1 MNGVSMGDR
10 LLHVMV
16 QNPAGRP
23 GRTPSSTPAGAPPL
37 GMAQLGGVQ
46 GLQSHRPALPPSVFQ
61 AAGNLGLNASTLA
74 SLQAGLIPASS
85 AGMQQ
90 LQASSLPLAV
100 GGQPYNGSMAQQQTG
115 FGSLQW

>member
-23 GRTPSSTPAGAPPL
+23 GRTPSSTPVAGGPV
-37 GMAQLGGVQ
+37 GMAQLGGVSA
-46 GLQSHRPALPPSVFQ
+46 LQAPRPVLPPSVFQ
-61 AAGNLGLNASTLA
+61 AAGNLGLSPTTLA
-74 SLQAGLIPASS
+74 SLQAGLVPSAS
-85 AGMQQ
+85 AAMP
-90 LQASSLPLAV
+90 LQPNSLPLAV
-100 GGQPYNGSMAQQQTG
+100 GGQAYNGAMPGQQAAS